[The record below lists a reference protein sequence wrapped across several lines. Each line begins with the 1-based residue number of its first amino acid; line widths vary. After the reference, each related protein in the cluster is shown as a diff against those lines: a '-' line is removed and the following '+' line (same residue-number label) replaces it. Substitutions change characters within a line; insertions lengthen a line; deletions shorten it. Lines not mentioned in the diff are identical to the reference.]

1 MKKLT
6 ILLITA
12 VFTLAT
18 SAFAGGMIGVKYG
31 TGELDGNSK
40 AYTAGSTTVAAQS
53 GSKDNEFGA
62 IFAEV
67 NIKSSPISVGLEY
80 VPFDADISLN
90 GSTSGASANVSDY
103 TTVYALAMQEL
114 TNFSVYAKLGYSMAD
129 IGTVKP
135 NDGQTTAITAGSD
148 SLEGMMYGV
157 GVQSKELPFGLV
169 ARAEYTYTEFD
180 DISVTTTSNGS
191 ASTSFYLQLIPY
203 VTSLSISLHSEFF
216 NERKIFNRIYKC
228 SQHPLVQSQD
238 CVFNVIIMNEPNT
251 RISLYEEFCVKHNI
265 YYTVQNI
272 KSNQPVK
279 LQQPKHKTEYNFQ

>member
-67 NIKSSPISVGLEY
+67 NIKSSPISIGLEY
-80 VPFDADISLN
+80 VPFDADVSLN
-90 GSTSGASANVSDY
+90 GSSSGGSANVSDY
-103 TTVYALAMQEL
+103 TTAYLLAMTDL
-114 TNFSVYAKLGYSMAD
+114 KDISVYAKVGYSQAD

-135 NDGQTTAITAGSD
+135 NNSTNTTVNSNSGE
-148 SLEGMMYGV
+148 LEGIMYGV
-157 GVQSKELPFGLV
+157 GIQTAELAMGIV

-180 DISVTTTSNGS
+180 DVSYTSTSNGS
-191 ASTSFYLQLIPY
+191 AS
-203 VTSLSISLHSEFF
+203 VTKTASGELTTMTVSLS
-216 NERKIFNRIYKC
+216 
-228 SQHPLVQSQD
+228 
-238 CVFNVIIMNEPNT
+238 
-251 RISLYEEFCVKHNI
+251 
-265 YYTVQNI
+265 
-272 KSNQPVK
+272 KS
-279 LQQPKHKTEYNFQ
+279 F

>member
-103 TTVYALAMQEL
+103 TTAYLLAMTDL
-114 TNFSVYAKLGYSMAD
+114 KDISVYAKVGYSQAD

-135 NDGQTTAITAGSD
+135 NNSTNTTVNSNSGE
-148 SLEGMMYGV
+148 LEGIMYGV
-157 GVQSKELPFGLV
+157 GIQSKVLENGIV
-169 ARAEYTYTEFD
+169 ARAEYTMTEFD

-191 ASTSFYLQLIPY
+191 TSVKKTASGELSTMT
-203 VTSLSISLHSEFF
+203 VSLS
-216 NERKIFNRIYKC
+216 
-228 SQHPLVQSQD
+228 
-238 CVFNVIIMNEPNT
+238 
-251 RISLYEEFCVKHNI
+251 
-265 YYTVQNI
+265 
-272 KSNQPVK
+272 KS
-279 LQQPKHKTEYNFQ
+279 F

>member
-6 ILLITA
+6 ILTFSIL
-12 VFTLAT
+12 FTIST

-31 TGELDGNSK
+31 NGDLEGNAQS
-40 AYTAGSTTVAAQS
+40 YTAGSTTYAAES

-67 NIKSSPISVGLEY
+67 NVKESPISVGLEY

-90 GSTSGASANVSDY
+90 GDASGVSANVSDY
-103 TTVYALAMQEL
+103 TTLYALAMHEL
-114 TNFSVYAKLGYSMAD
+114 NEVSVYAKLGYSMAD

-135 NDGQTTAITAGSD
+135 NDGQTTINSSSD

-169 ARAEYTYTEFD
+169 ARAEYTFTEFD

-191 ASTSFYLQLIPY
+191 ASVKKTADGDLTTL
-203 VTSLSISLHSEFF
+203 TISLA
-216 NERKIFNRIYKC
+216 
-228 SQHPLVQSQD
+228 
-238 CVFNVIIMNEPNT
+238 
-251 RISLYEEFCVKHNI
+251 
-265 YYTVQNI
+265 
-272 KSNQPVK
+272 KS
-279 LQQPKHKTEYNFQ
+279 F